1 MFYYYPRYIIIMQQ
15 VTFIAIITILTCCA
29 VPSAAQINIQYK
41 CNSTHYDSDA
51 QYFGKRVK
59 CHNYTAVE
67 IKRGYWIGQSPDNI
81 TVVGFCKFC
90 NSYSSSQLGEH
101 ILMNI
106 SQQCTYNRN
115 ESSVLCSKCDDG
127 LYPAINPR
135 RFKCLSS
142 CNSRG
147 ILLFIGG
154 NIIGVLILC
163 SFIFIF
169 DFFPSSG
176 ALNASVLF
184 AQMVTST
191 LTLSGEGMIDLSGL
205 ISSGVKQLDVAY
217 QCIYGIW
224 SLNFAEYFG
233 DFCIS
238 PHFQN
243 VDNLLIQYIVALLPL
258 IPVAIVLAFS
268 NCNLSQLQN
277 KIERFLVERF
287 GECCHITCDCWRF
300 PWLKKLIRFRKR
312 NSIKTLVA
320 SCLLLSYIKFT
331 ITTLYLINPVYLYDI
346 NGNRTDTVLYYQ
358 GNLQYFRHRHIPY
371 GVVAILVFATF
382 ILLFPLF
389 LLFCRYDPSLGLS
402 DIKSRHNNILT
413 RIFLY
418 VNFFL
423 NEFVLKQY
431 QRDLR
436 WSKRGHNKPCSRKIF
451 WRFSFG
457 IHDMRWMAGWY
468 FLFRLGLCVAFIFSM
483 DFVQQ
488 LMIQEFLCV
497 LALFISILFS
507 PYRYWLHN
515 RLEASIL
522 LLITLVNLM
531 VLLEYYWV
539 TSSQRL
545 SKPLFGLQYIL
556 IYIPAI
562 VIIVYFIYKLVH
574 NYHHDPDQVTD
585 DSTEIFEN
593 NQQHHK
599 LKVQSADG
607 AAGMAVP
614 ETAINYSIS
623 RHTHLVQEGCFGEF
637 YRRYLCSCMDD
648 EDGHIA
654 AAHVHHPIRQEA
666 TRSTP
671 IMSRRHHR
679 GEQDPL
685 LINADG
691 NTSNEDSN

>member
-1 MFYYYPRYIIIMQQ
+1 MNQ
-15 VTFIAIITILTCCA
+15 VTFIAIITLLTCCA
-29 VPSAAQINIQYK
+29 VSSATQISCPNNYSAFGHRVLCI
-41 CNSTHYDSDA
+41 NSTTVY
-51 QYFGKRVK
+51 
-59 CHNYTAVE
+59 
-67 IKRGYWIGQSPDNI
+67 IKRGYWIGANHKNV

-90 NSYSSSQLGEH
+90 KSYSSSKLGEY
-101 ILMNI
+101 IPFNI
-106 SQQCTYNRN
+106 NKQCSYNRN
-115 ESSVLCSKCDDG
+115 FSSILCSECENG
-127 LYPAINPR
+127 LHSPINPK
-135 RFKCLSS
+135 RFNCTQNCKPTH
-142 CNSRG
+142 
-147 ILLFIGG
+147 IIWFIGG
-154 NIIGVLILC
+154 NIIGVFILC

-176 ALNASVLF
+176 ALNASILF

-191 LTLSGEGMIDLSGL
+191 LTLSGQGMIDLSTL
-205 ISSGVKQLDVAY
+205 ISPIVKQLDVAY
-217 QCIYGIW
+217 QFIYGIW
-224 SLNFAEYFG
+224 ALNFTEFFG
-233 DFCIS
+233 GFCIS
-238 PHFQN
+238 PQFQN
-243 VDNLLIQYIVALLPL
+243 VDNLLVQYFVALLPL
-258 IPVAIVLAFS
+258 IPVATVLAFS
-268 NCNLSQLQN
+268 NCNLSQLQS

-287 GECCHITCDCWRF
+287 CECCHITCDCWRF
-300 PWLKKLIRFRKR
+300 PWLKNVIRFRKR

-358 GNLQYFRHRHIPY
+358 GNLQYFGHHHIPY

-389 LLFCRYDPSLGLS
+389 LLFCHYDPSLES
-402 DIKSRHNNILT
+402 DIKSRHHNILT

-418 VNFFL
+418 IILFL
-423 NEFVLKQY
+423 NEYVLKQY
-431 QRDLR
+431 QKDLR

-468 FLFRLGLCVAFIFSM
+468 FLFRLGLCAASIFSM

-539 TSSQRL
+539 TSSQPL
-545 SKPLFGLQYIL
+545 SKLLFGLQYIL
-556 IYIPAI
+556 IYIPAV

-585 DSTEIFEN
+585 NTNTEIPIFEN
-593 NQQHHK
+593 DRQLQVH
-599 LKVQSADG
+599 SADH
-607 AAGMAVP
+607 ASSMAVP
-614 ETAINYSIS
+614 EATINHSIS
-623 RHTHLVQEGCFGEF
+623 RRTRVVQEGCFGKF
-637 YRRYLCSCMDD
+637 YRKYLCSCMDD

-654 AAHVHHPIRQEA
+654 AAHVHRPIRQEA

-671 IMSRRHHR
+671 TMPRRHHR

-685 LINADG
+685 LINADP
-691 NTSNEDSN
+691 NTSIDEDSS